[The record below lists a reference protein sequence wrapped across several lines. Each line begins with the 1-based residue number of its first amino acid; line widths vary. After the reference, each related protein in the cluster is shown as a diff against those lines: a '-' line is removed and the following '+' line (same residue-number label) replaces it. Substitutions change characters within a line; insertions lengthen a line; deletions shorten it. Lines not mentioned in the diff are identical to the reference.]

1 MGEALKIRL
10 RELNLEK
17 SVKRNTSIYALF
29 FTKSGRPYK
38 SEKCS
43 NNLVQ
48 IFALEFSQS
57 FFLD

>member
-1 MGEALKIRL
+1 MGEAPEIRL

-29 FTKSGRPYK
+29 FTKSGRSYK